1 MQVSDL
7 TPGKY
12 FAFEGKYPIWGTEAD
27 IRIKMEED
35 QEKLKAILPQIE
47 EELRWLDTHKDT
59 IVDHLVEQQGML
71 GLAEDWASSAEP
83 AEDETQECYL
93 MENGAKVF
101 LPITKEDFAASLR
114 YVSVTV
120 YAGENISLELY
131 LGCEPDYFAGHSIGM
146 KIGADHTLQGGDLW
160 G

>member
-12 FAFEGKYPIWGTEAD
+12 FAFEGKYPIWGTEA
-27 IRIKMEED
+27 
-35 QEKLKAILPQIE
+35 
-47 EELRWLDTHKDT
+47 
-59 IVDHLVEQQGML
+59 

-146 KIGADHTLQGGDLW
+146 KIGADHTLEGGDLW